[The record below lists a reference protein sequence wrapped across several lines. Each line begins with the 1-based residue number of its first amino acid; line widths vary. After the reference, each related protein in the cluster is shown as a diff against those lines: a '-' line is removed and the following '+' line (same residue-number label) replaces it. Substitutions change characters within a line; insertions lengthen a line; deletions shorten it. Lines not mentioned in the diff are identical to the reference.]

1 MLTVLICIN
10 SPLYGDRSMVGLHAY
25 TPHVQVGARGYDE
38 WGAMFAS
45 SMKRSMVG
53 IGKMRIQQGPTGFTS
68 SMRITPSKLALD
80 AFCVSAPHVSHVI
93 KCGCHDGYDTCIA
106 LLPKLAFITG
116 CIVACLPSDA
126 AVIILMPGQTH

>member
-68 SMRITPSKLALD
+68 PIRIRPSKLPLYALPI
-80 AFCVSAPHVSHVI
+80 CTP
-93 KCGCHDGYDTCIA
+93 
-106 LLPKLAFITG
+106 
-116 CIVACLPSDA
+116 CLPCHQVHFPD
-126 AVIILMPGQTH
+126 